1 MEQDL
6 LMSTRCLIGLEEPDG
21 SCRMIYCH
29 HDGYPSHVGQ
39 ILFDSYTRGKLE
51 GLLALG
57 DISGLHDTL
66 KDTVAYARDRG
77 EDLAPN
83 RTFRDVNDL
92 LRNAWRTADAEW
104 VYIWKTQ
111 VDLFSPKVGW
121 YCASTWHPISELKP
135 LEEVLHESN

>member
-1 MEQDL
+1 
-6 LMSTRCLIGLEEPDG
+6 MSTRCLIGLEEPDG

-39 ILFDSYTRGKLE
+39 ILFEYYTKGKLE

-57 DISGLHDTL
+57 DISSLHETL

-77 EDLAPN
+77 EALEPNLKYKDAPE
-83 RTFRDVNDL
+83 L
-92 LRNAWRTADAEW
+92 LKRAWSGADAEW
-104 VYIWKTQ
+104 VYLWREP
-111 VDLFSPKVGW
+111 VDLFYPERGW
-121 YCASTWHPISELKP
+121 HCASTWHPIGELKP